1 MKHRAGNRKGKVMK
15 AAFSE
20 GEYRYFMRALEK
32 LHQTDKVEE
41 AEMYKSMI
49 IGALE
54 MILSRTL
61 FDS

>member
-1 MKHRAGNRKGKVMK
+1 MK

-20 GEYRYFMRALEK
+20 GEYRYFTRTLEK
-32 LHQTDKVEE
+32 LREADNPAE

-54 MILSRTL
+54 IILDRSF
-61 FDS
+61 FD

>member
-1 MKHRAGNRKGKVMK
+1 MK